1 VHDNTMR
8 RIQRIGRSADED
20 DASATILAAR
30 IDRIGKLI
38 EGYGA
43 ARMAAQTVT
52 RNLEEEIR

>member
-1 VHDNTMR
+1 MR

-20 DASATILAAR
+20 DASATVLAVR